1 MHRLLRVALVTLLLA
16 GATWPLQAAEIAEDD
31 VLLKTEIENWGANTG
46 LTQVPHLEASGNI
59 AMAMAPD
66 AAAVGGLAMQPGD
79 YSLVFW
85 QTAPAG
91 DADGFFVEINGQ
103 RTRLLGTIGR
113 WGTLA
118 MPFSVK
124 TAGPVSI
131 AILGQ
136 EDTMTVDRIAVV
148 RGTYKSGD
156 IDFADIPGETAGHSI
171 GLEDIPRLAAPCT
184 LVAIPEAPLAPDEHT
199 IFSEDFNT
207 ECVGVTGDHR
217 WTEGPFGQALT
228 LDMPDGRF
236 AIDASSLGIGEA
248 GTVEWWVKPREAAH
262 VWWDQGWHYF
272 LHAEPAQ
279 PGGTQLDL
287 YGLRANLLFVASA
300 DGEPYTLTDGDGEK
314 VQFGTSSLDITKWH
328 HVLVSWDLRGDRQ
341 FLWALVDGRGVRS
354 FFPRAMEPGAFARIE
369 LGNTPSDWDI
379 PYLAMDGAIDAIR
392 ISNVPVTDRIAE

>member
-1 MHRLLRVALVTLLLA
+1 MERLLRATLVALLLA
-16 GATWPLQAAEIAEDD
+16 GATWPLQAAEIAEND
-31 VLLKTEIENWGANTG
+31 VLLKTEIENWGATNG
-46 LTQVPHLEASGNI
+46 LTPMGYDEASGSI

-66 AAAVGGLAMQPGD
+66 AVAVGGLEMQPGD
-79 YSLVFW
+79 YTLVFW

-91 DADGFFVEINGQ
+91 NADGFFVEINGQ

-118 MPFSVK
+118 LPFSVK

-131 AILGQ
+131 AIIGQ

-148 RGTYKSGD
+148 RGTYKSGE
-156 IDFADIPGETAGHSI
+156 IDFADIPGETAGGSI
-171 GLEDIPRLAAPCT
+171 GLDQIPRLASPCRLAEVPAAPQ
-184 LVAIPEAPLAPDEHT
+184 PPGEHT
-199 IFSEDFNT
+199 LFSQDFDA

-236 AIDASSLGIGEA
+236 SIDTSALGIAEA

-300 DGEPYTLTDGDGEK
+300 DGEPYGLTGGDSEK
-314 VQFGTSSLDITKWH
+314 IQFGTSSLDITTWH

-341 FLWALVDGRGVRS
+341 FLWALVDGRGVHS
-354 FFPRAMEPGAFARIE
+354 FFPRAIEPGAFARIE

-379 PYLAMDGAIDAIR
+379 PYLAMDGAIDAVR
-392 ISNVPVTDRIAE
+392 ISDVPVTDRIAK